1 MKLFIIVSNTDIKKI
16 ILSCILGILY
26 ILNGCYSSERFN
38 RQTQVFQLYFRFLGR
53 TIQFICLYDAVLAQ
67 VSFEIPKQHSV
78 LALTTTVVFFTAF
91 FSINGLAVKNMVS

>member
-1 MKLFIIVSNTDIKKI
+1 M

-26 ILNGCYSSERFN
+26 ILDGCYSSERLN

-53 TIQFICLYDAVLAQ
+53 TIQFICLYDVVLAQ

-78 LALTTTVVFFTAF
+78 LALTTPVVFSLPIFQ
-91 FSINGLAVKNMVS
+91 SMVWL